1 MGLKPIQ
8 DAWKQ
13 NPEMRAY
20 WAQIHEAWHNRT
32 QLAPETEDLVT
43 CDVCGGIGYVRFELP
58 KDHPQFGK
66 LQRCPNPQ
74 CPTVHANRQARY
86 ERLTS
91 KSQIP
96 AMYRDLTFAA
106 WDKLAHN
113 GAKMQGKWDALGA
126 ALAFVDAREKQYMFT
141 LADAA
146 QRVNLTVEGGV
157 GQARRNSIVFSGPN
171 GVGKTSLAV
180 SIAQELI
187 GLGVPTVYVRLA
199 EFFDA
204 IKERFTKKKDYE
216 LGGDAEDEA
225 ELLRLYQEAPVLV
238 IDEFAAQV
246 TDWRRERA
254 EQLVNYRYT
263 HQMPTIITTNI
274 ESAEFPEIWGLIL
287 GHRVQAMAHWIVMGG
302 DELRPRRAARTS
314 R

>member
-1 MGLKPIQ
+1 M
-8 DAWKQ
+8 
-13 NPEMRAY
+13 
-20 WAQIHEAWHNRT
+20 AQPKSIAELWSPAK
-32 QLAPETEDLVT
+32 LAERQRKYELMLAALPQADTADETPV
-43 CDVCGGIGYVRFELP
+43 CDVCGGLGYVRYELP
-58 KDHPQFGK
+58 VEHPDFGK

-96 AMYRDLTFAA
+96 AMYCDLTFAA
-106 WDKLAHN
+106 WDKLAHK
-113 GAKMQGKWDALGA
+113 GTKMQGKWDALGA

>member
-1 MGLKPIQ
+1 MAQPRPLA
-8 DAWKQ
+8 DLWS
-13 NPEMRAY
+13 PEKLAERQRKY
-20 WAQIHEAWHNRT
+20 AQLLATLPEAE
-32 QLAPETEDLVT
+32 QLDETPT
-43 CDVCGGIGYVRFELP
+43 CAVCGGLGYVRYELP
-58 KDHPQFGK
+58 VGHPDFGK
-66 LQRCPNPQ
+66 LLRCPDKN
-74 CPTVHANRQARY
+74 CPTVAANRKARY
-86 ERLTS
+86 ERLS
-91 KSQIP
+91 KSSQIP

-106 WDKLAHN
+106 WERLAQRPE
-113 GAKMQGKWDALGA
+113 KMQGKWDALGA

-141 LADAA
+141 LAEAA
-146 QRVNLTVEGGV
+146 QRVNLTAETGTGRA
-157 GQARRNSIVFSGPN
+157 QRNSIVFSGPN

-204 IKERFTKKKDYE
+204 IKERFKKKKEYE

-274 ESAEFPEIWGLIL
+274 ESADFPDIWGLIL

-302 DELRPRRAARTS
+302 DELRPRKAARTS

>member
-1 MGLKPIQ
+1 MAQPRSL
-8 DAWKQ
+8 AELRS
-13 NPEMRAY
+13 PERIAERQRKY
-20 WAQIHEAWHNRT
+20 DQI
-32 QLAPETEDLVT
+32 LAALQGNALPDEPPVCET
-43 CDVCGGIGYVRFELP
+43 CGGLGYVRYELP
-58 KDHPQFGK
+58 VGHPDFGK
-66 LQRCPNPQ
+66 LLRCPDKN
-74 CPTVHANRQARY
+74 CPTVKANRVARY
-86 ERLTS
+86 ERLS
-91 KSQIP
+91 KSSQIP
-96 AMYRDLTFAA
+96 AMYRDLTFGA
-106 WDKLAHN
+106 WEKLAQKPE
-113 GAKMQGKWDALGA
+113 KMDGKWDALGA
-126 ALAFVDAREKQYMFT
+126 ALAFVDAREKLHMFT
-141 LADAA
+141 LAEAA
-146 QRVNLTVEGGV
+146 QRVNLTVEAGTGRA
-157 GQARRNSIVFSGPN
+157 QRNSIVFSGPN

-204 IKERFTKKKDYE
+204 IKERFKKKKEYE

-274 ESAEFPEIWGLIL
+274 ESADFPDIWGLIL

-302 DELRPRRAARTS
+302 DELRPRKAARTS